1 MDQSMTSDE
10 RNWAM
15 WAHLCGLLWIVGGTG
30 LLFLPFGGLALFS
43 ILGPLTSSLSNLL
56 LALEVVV
63 NDLLALVQEIV
74 DDLLNGLSSGLA
86 GLTL

>member
-1 MDQSMTSDE
+1 M
-10 RNWAM
+10 
-15 WAHLCGLLWIVGGTG
+15 
-30 LLFLPFGGLALFS
+30 
-43 ILGPLTSSLSNLL
+43 TSSLSNLL